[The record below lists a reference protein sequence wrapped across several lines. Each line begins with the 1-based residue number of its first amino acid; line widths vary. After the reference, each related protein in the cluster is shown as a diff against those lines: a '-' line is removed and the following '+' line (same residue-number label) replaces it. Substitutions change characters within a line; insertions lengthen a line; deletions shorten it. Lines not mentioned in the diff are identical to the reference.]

1 LDTKGA
7 PITWSLFLKVTLII
21 KLLKLVTIKKRET
34 PSGVVSPKKIKILKG

>member
-21 KLLKLVTIKKRET
+21 KLLKLVTVKKEKT
-34 PSGVVSPKKIKILKG
+34 KWGASPKEIKILKG